1 MGAGAA
7 HHCEQL
13 ILVSSNPV
21 TVLTDPAEV
30 LRQLAASG
38 LLRRL
43 RPLDSP
49 SGAEITRDGHTLL
62 NFASND
68 YLGLARHPE
77 IEAAFIE
84 GIHRYGAG
92 SAASRLVCGSLPPHH
107 ALEEALAAAKQTGAA
122 LTFSSGFA
130 TALGVIPAL
139 VGKADFILLDKL
151 CHACL
156 VDAAR
161 LSTATLRVFPH
172 NDLPKLSRLLGSIRA
187 KSAAARILVVTES
200 VFSMDGDLCPLREI
214 VDLADAH
221 EALIL
226 LDEAHAIGVLGGH
239 GMGLAEAL
247 GLQARI
253 AFQMGTLSKAVGLA
267 GGYLAA
273 SREWIDLLINRARS
287 FIFSTAPP
295 PALAHAALT
304 SLHLMGSPQGQ
315 ARRAALRANIAT
327 FQQASGLLTSHT
339 TPILPL
345 VLGGNEAALAASA
358 TLESRG
364 LLVPAIR
371 FPTVPRGTARL
382 RISLSAAHSTSAI
395 QRLAHAIG
403 EIQINKADRTVGSDG
418 SSSPITTN

>member
-1 MGAGAA
+1 METPN
-7 HHCEQL
+7 C
-13 ILVSSNPV
+13 V
-21 TVLTDPAEV
+21 TVLTAPAEV

-38 LLRRL
+38 LLRSL

-49 SGAEITRDGHTLL
+49 AGTEVTREGLPL
-62 NFASND
+62 VNFASND

-77 IEAAFIE
+77 IEGACIE
-84 GIHRYGAG
+84 GVRRYGAG
-92 SAASRLVCGSLPPHH
+92 ATASRLVCGSLPPHR
-107 ALEEALAAAKQTGAA
+107 ALEDALAAAKQTAAA

-139 VGKADFILLDKL
+139 VGKSDCILLDKL

-161 LSTATLRVFPH
+161 LSGATLRVFPH
-172 NDLPKLSRLLGSIRA
+172 NDLQKLARLLASVRA
-187 KSAAARILVVTES
+187 KSATARILVLTES

-214 VDLADAH
+214 VELTEAYDA
-221 EALIL
+221 LLL
-226 LDEAHAIGVLGGH
+226 LDEAHAIGVLGER

-247 GLQARI
+247 GLQQRI

-304 SLHLMGSPQGQ
+304 SLQLIGSREGQ
-315 ARRAALRANIAT
+315 DRRATLRQNIAT
-327 FQQASGLLTSHT
+327 FQQAGGLPTSHA

-345 VLGGNEAALAASA
+345 VLGSNEAALSASA
-358 TLESRG
+358 TLASQG
-364 LLVPAIR
+364 FLVPAIR

-382 RISLSAAHSTSAI
+382 RVSLSAAHSTTAI
-395 QRLAHAIG
+395 QRLAQK
-403 EIQINKADRTVGSDG
+403 IQDLKTQDAR
-418 SSSPITTN
+418 